1 MIRLALIGGLILGGL
16 VLTGHTSYGHDL
28 WISDTAQRNP
38 AGEWCCGKMDCGI
51 LSNNSVTPVE
61 GGYAINGTMFVV
73 GSKKTYPVREFVPN
87 AEAQPSPDG
96 AYWRCA
102 TYLEP
107 TQYDK
112 AVEPGGKRRCF
123 FFPPPNT

>member
-1 MIRLALIGGLILGGL
+1 MKFALAGGIILGIV
-16 VLTGHTSYGHDL
+16 VLTGNSHAHDS
-28 WISDTAQRNP
+28 WINESAQRNS
-38 AGEWCCGKMDCGI
+38 AGEWCCGKMDCGV
-51 LSNNSVTPVE
+51 LSKNSVTPVP
-61 GGYAINGTMFVV
+61 GGYVIH
-73 GSKKTYPVREFVPN
+73 GSMYVAEAKKSYPVHEFVPN

-102 TYLEP
+102 VYLEA
-107 TQYDK
+107 TEYDK

>member
-1 MIRLALIGGLILGGL
+1 MKHALLWGLIAGQV
-16 VLTGHTSYGHDL
+16 VLTGHSQSHDL
-28 WISDTAQRNP
+28 WIAEQGLHNP
-38 AGEWCCGKMDCGI
+38 AGQWCCGPQDCGV

-61 GGYAINGTMFVV
+61 GGYAINGWMYVD
-73 GSKKTYPVREFVPN
+73 GLKKSYPVHEFVPN

-102 TYLEP
+102 TYLEATP
-107 TQYDK
+107 YDK

>member
-1 MIRLALIGGLILGGL
+1 MKRTLFWGLVVGQV
-16 VLTGHTSYGHDL
+16 VLTGHSHSHDL
-28 WISDTAQRNP
+28 WIAEQGLKSPSGQ
-38 AGEWCCGKMDCGI
+38 WCCGQMDCGV

-61 GGYAINGTMFVV
+61 GGYAIHGTMYVEAA
-73 GSKKTYPVREFVPN
+73 KKSYPVNEFVPN

-102 TYLEP
+102 IGLGSKEKP
-107 TQYDK
+107 
-112 AVEPGGKRRCF
+112 AGFGEGGERRCF